1 MGNGRELSQ
10 FELQCLAISSR
21 YPLDVPTN
29 TRADP
34 TSKSCATSGVKA
46 PQKVVELQVILAQQ
60 LLLASTVP
68 VLVGTEATHIGLSAD
83 FAMAIC

>member
-1 MGNGRELSQ
+1 MGNGRELSH

-34 TSKSCATSGVKA
+34 TSKSCATSGVTA
-46 PQKVVELQVILAQQ
+46 PRKVVELQVILAQHF
-60 LLLASTVP
+60 LLASTVP
-68 VLVGTEATHIGLSAD
+68 VLVGSEATHIGLTAD
-83 FAMAIC
+83 CTMAIC